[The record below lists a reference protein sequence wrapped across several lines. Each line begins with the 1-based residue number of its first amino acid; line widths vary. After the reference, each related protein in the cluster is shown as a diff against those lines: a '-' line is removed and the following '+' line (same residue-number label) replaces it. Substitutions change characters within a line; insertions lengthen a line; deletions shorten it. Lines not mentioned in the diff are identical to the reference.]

1 MILPI
6 IVRATLGVVAVGL
19 RRYIDWLIALKRFIL
34 CVLTFP
40 PSRLL
45 FNRYL
50 AMFGWTLA
58 VWISFQPLI
67 NSRQASDASSSS
79 KSVLDLAAKLL
90 FAIYIC
96 AGVLLFEK
104 FSIQWIATK
113 FHEES
118 YAGMCVLTSPRRSS
132 WTHSFHRAYSSSKVR
147 CQRHYDALQALTQHH
162 GAR

>member
-19 RRYIDWLIALKRFIL
+19 RRYIDWLIALKRF
-34 CVLTFP
+34 VLTP
-40 PSRLL
+40 TSL
-45 FNRYL
+45 FQPHLPVHRYL
-50 AMFGWTLA
+50 ALFGWTLA

-67 NSRQASDASSSS
+67 NTRQESDASSSS
-79 KSVLDLAAKLL
+79 RNALDLAAKLL
-90 FAIYIC
+90 FAFYIC

-118 YAGMCVLTSPRRSS
+118 YAGMCTSVLTY
-132 WTHSFHRAYSSSKVR
+132 A
-147 CQRHYDALQALTQHH
+147 
-162 GAR
+162 